1 MFNCCVQVSLCV
13 QWCNLSGN
21 YELQVEE
28 GCAVCYANT
37 ICRTQTGTQAV
48 AMCCISWITLH
59 TQHKYRDTRKTQMTE
74 AIVMC
79 CISWMTLH
87 RAHLGYNEWMQVLCF
102 KSHVWILQFSDP
114 STGSSKRDLFL
125 LKQWSFRSMECLAHK
140 KFQIPSTCV
149 VHTDTASGSPEH
161 LQLIVLLEH
170 TRTWYWPSS
179 EGAPGSTQHFV

>member
-1 MFNCCVQVSLCV
+1 MNCRLRKGVLCV
-13 QWCNLSGN
+13 MLIRYAGHRLGHRQWP
-21 YELQVEE
+21 
-28 GCAVCYANT
+28 CAVYLGSHCKHRTNT
-37 ICRTQTGTQAV
+37 EIQ
-48 AMCCISWITLH
+48 
-59 TQHKYRDTRKTQMTE
+59 RKTQMTE

-87 RAHLGYNEWMQVLCF
+87 RAHLVYNEWMQVLCF

-179 EGAPGSTQHFV
+179 EGAPGSTQHFVQVQVVVQVQIVRVLL

>member
-1 MFNCCVQVSLCV
+1 MQDTDWDTGSGHVLYILDHTAHTAQI
-13 QWCNLSGN
+13 QRYKEKHKWQRQLS
-21 YELQVEE
+21 
-28 GCAVCYANT
+28 CAN
-37 ICRTQTGTQAV
+37 
-48 AMCCISWITLH
+48 SWI
-59 TQHKYRDTRKTQMTE
+59 
-74 AIVMC
+74 
-79 CISWMTLH
+79 TLH